1 MLSSCQHQHRQ
12 PLSSCVF
19 NTVARG
25 QSCNVVTSRTLSIE
39 EEEQHGRRE
48 KTLRDPIKMLRELVK
63 ERLMAAADE
72 ILALFERTIAAYEE
86 ELSRTREENE
96 LHRQQLEAV
105 YKTHIMLHVE
115 DQQQIICRQ
124 ERPPQP
130 QGDPRPLH
138 VKEEEEELW
147 ITQEGERP
155 LWSEEAD
162 LTTLPLTVVSVK
174 IEDHQDKPQAGSL
187 LAPLSDKDDTT
198 PHSPEDEDGGRTQE
212 PLSCEGGRRICSE
225 KKPGQ
230 KALSCSVCD
239 KSYAKRSTLTGHMR
253 THTGEHFTCPLCP
266 KNFTQKSHLTR
277 HMRTHTGEKPFSC
290 SVCDKKFSQKVQV
303 IFHMRTH
310 TGEKPF
316 SCSVCGERFSRKESM
331 LSHMRTH
338 TGEKPY
344 SCSVCGKRFSDK
356 TNMGKHTKT
365 HTRQKSFCCSVCGR
379 EFARKSNMESHMST
393 HAGEK
398 TF

>member
-1 MLSSCQHQHRQ
+1 MLAAPTGRE
-12 PLSSCVF
+12 LK
-19 NTVARG
+19 ARPFR
-25 QSCNVVTSRTLSIE
+25 VVYS
-39 EEEQHGRRE
+39 
-48 KTLRDPIKMLRELVK
+48 LRDPIKMLRELVK
-63 ERLMAAADE
+63 ERLMAAVDE
-72 ILALFERTIAAYEE
+72 ILALFEKTIASYEE

-96 LHRQQLEAV
+96 LHRQQLESV
-105 YKTHIMLHVE
+105 YKTHIMLRVE
-115 DQQQIICRQ
+115 DHQRMIGRQ

-130 QGDPRPLH
+130 QGEPQLPH

-155 LWSEEAD
+155 FGLEEAD

-174 IEDHQDKPQAGSL
+174 IEDHEDKPQADNL
-187 LAPLSDKDDTT
+187 LAPLSDNDDTT
-198 PHSPEDEDGGRTQE
+198 SHSPEDEDRGHTREPFSSNTDCRGEGRV
-212 PLSCEGGRRICSE
+212 CSE
-225 KKPGQ
+225 KKTGKKQ
-230 KALSCSVCD
+230 LSCSVCD

-253 THTGEHFTCPLCP
+253 THTGEHFTCSLCP
-266 KNFTQKSHLTR
+266 KSFTQKSHLTR

-290 SVCDKKFSQKVQV
+290 SVCDKRFSQKVQV

-379 EFARKSNMESHMST
+379 EFARKSNMEFHMST